1 MLQET
6 RVCSIM
12 GDFNYLEINFEH
24 YEVSASVDSSP
35 AKFFDKN
42 QDMFLI
48 QFVLSQQELEKIKL
62 HLSKI

>member
-1 MLQET
+1 
-6 RVCSIM
+6 M